1 MAKVT
6 VYKRINAAVEK
17 VYASWND
24 DYSNIYKYNPNLKH
38 SYLLKDSP
46 RESGL
51 GALRQCDMKDGKNWI
66 KEKVIKTERNKKLV
80 LDIYEGTLPF
90 KTAFATIDFEQVNPH
105 QTDVTFTMDFK
116 PKMGIFGLLLVPL
129 MKKMFKPSL
138 QSLLDGSAQ
147 FIESGKQVNQT
158 IAA

>member
-6 VYKRINAAVEK
+6 VYKRINADVEK

-46 RESGL
+46 QEFGL

-66 KEKVIKTERNKKLV
+66 KEKVIKTEKNKKLV

-90 KTAFATIDFEQVNPH
+90 KTAIATINFEQVNPH

-129 MKKMFKPSL
+129 MKKMFKLSL
-138 QSLLDGSAQ
+138 QSLLDGSAE
-147 FIESGKQVNQT
+147 FIERGKQVNQT

>member
-1 MAKVT
+1 MAKVK
-6 VYKRINAAVEK
+6 VYKRINAEVKK

-38 SYLLKDSP
+38 SHILKESP
-46 RESGL
+46 RQSGL

-66 KEKVIKTERNKKLV
+66 KEKVIKTEKNKLLV

-90 KTAFATIDFEQVNPH
+90 KTAIASIEFEEVSPV
-105 QTDVTFTMDFK
+105 QTDVIFTMDFK
-116 PKMGIFGLLLVPL
+116 PKMGIFGLILVPL

-138 QSLLDGSAQ
+138 QSLLDGSAD